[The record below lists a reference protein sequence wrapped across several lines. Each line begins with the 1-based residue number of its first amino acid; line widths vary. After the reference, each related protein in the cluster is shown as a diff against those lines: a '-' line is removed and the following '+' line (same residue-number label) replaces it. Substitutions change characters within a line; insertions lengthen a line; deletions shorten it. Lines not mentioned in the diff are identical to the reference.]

1 MADVVPVHG
10 VHVFVP
16 DRIVAHGRP
25 PPSLVPC
32 PARPG
37 GRVGCFRV
45 RVCVPVRGVW
55 PGCRVAFF
63 DRVDEADVPAA
74 RVDDDLRELAYRLR
88 RDAGESDE
96 AHLGRGFRL
105 AVFRTVRF
113 SPDAISCG
121 GFTAC
126 ASSGTDRAWG
136 AGPAAA
142 LAFDPHRMRG
152 QWKRRSRFE
161 SMVLRFKLS
170 QSAVMRRNALWNC
183 STTTNLSAPEP
194 YTTSGVSGMRPE
206 ASS

>member
-25 PPSLVPC
+25 PPSPWSRV
-32 PARPG
+32 RR
-37 GRVGCFRV
+37 GRRACRCFRV

-113 SPDAISCG
+113 SPDAIRAAVHCLCV
-121 GFTAC
+121 FRHR
-126 ASSGTDRAWG
+126 SSMG
-136 AGPAAA
+136 
-142 LAFDPHRMRG
+142 
-152 QWKRRSRFE
+152 RRSGCRPR
-161 SMVLRFKLS
+161 VR
-170 QSAVMRRNALWNC
+170 
-183 STTTNLSAPEP
+183 SAP
-194 YTTSGVSGMRPE
+194 YARPME
-206 ASS
+206 AAVPGSNPWSYDSSCPNRR